1 MHLEL
6 QAQMGFCQLF
16 KERFPA
22 ELLRDVLRETNE
34 AFVLTYKQK
43 QANILFLYAPC
54 TAVVRKNWQA
64 GKYSIINT
72 RSVLAR

>member
-1 MHLEL
+1 
-6 QAQMGFCQLF
+6 MGFWQLL

-22 ELLRDVLRETNE
+22 ELLRDVLKETNE
-34 AFVLTYKQK
+34 AFVVTHKQK
-43 QANILFLYAPC
+43 QTNILFFLYAPC
-54 TAVVRKNWQA
+54 AAVVRKNWQA